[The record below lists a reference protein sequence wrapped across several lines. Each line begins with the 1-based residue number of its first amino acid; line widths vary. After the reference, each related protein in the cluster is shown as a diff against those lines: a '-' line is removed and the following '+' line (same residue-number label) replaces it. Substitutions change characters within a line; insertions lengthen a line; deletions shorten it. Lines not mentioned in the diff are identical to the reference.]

1 MNKTSVNYMLLGV
14 IVVIH
19 QVLGMIWYSP
29 LLFGRYWQ
37 NNIGVDIDKLHA
49 YIGVTPFLISIL
61 CSLLFCVVL
70 QRLIILTNTKSIEE
84 GVKLAVLL
92 WVGITFTTIGV
103 HYSFLGLSNIIFVDA
118 GKDFIA
124 MVIAGGILATAND

>member
-1 MNKTSVNYMLLGV
+1 MNKVSTNYMLLGV
-14 IVVIH
+14 IVLLH
-19 QVLGMIWYSP
+19 QVLGIIWYSP

-37 NNIGVDIDKLHA
+37 SNIGVDINQLNA
-49 YIGVTPFLISIL
+49 YIGVTPFFISIL
-61 CSLLFCVVL
+61 CSLLFCVVMH
-70 QRLIILTNTKSIEE
+70 RLIILTETKSIED

-124 MVIAGGILATAND
+124 MIMAGGILATTND